1 MYANQMYL
9 NTESRLLLAMQH
21 QDVPQLRS
29 IMSEPQFDPDMLFH
43 VPFGTE
49 MPALCLALQR
59 RMSYVAQLLIEA
71 GASVN
76 RTDSHGKAPLHHAVL
91 SELKDVLQLL
101 VKSRADVNAKCPPG
115 FTSLHF
121 ACQANKPRKFS
132 SSTLLS
138 QTVINVFVTQ
148 NLLER
153 CLTLAL
159 IRPFAARKDWT
170 LLDWRVTT
178 KIRSWSNCC

>member
-1 MYANQMYL
+1 MYGNASML
-9 NTESRLLLAMQH
+9 NTETRLLLAMQH
-21 QDVPQLRS
+21 QDVLQLKS
-29 IMSEPQFDPDMLFH
+29 IINEPQFDPDLLFN

-59 RMSYVAQLLIEA
+59 RLPKVARLLIEA

-101 VKSRADVNAKCPPG
+101 VHSRADVNAKCPPG

-121 ACQANKPRKFS
+121 ACQENKPRMH
-132 SSTLLS
+132 
-138 QTVINVFVTQ
+138 I
-148 NLLER
+148 
-153 CLTLAL
+153 
-159 IRPFAARKDWT
+159 
-170 LLDWRVTT
+170 
-178 KIRSWSNCC
+178 